1 MLYAL
6 LSSLSYTVQNVGCK
20 EYGRRFPG
28 RVAGLLLMTLLAM
41 LAMCAVLAIG
51 GVTALT
57 GSALIIAVGFGVGF
71 VLTFLCMTSAMAAG
85 PLGLTALITNCSMLV
100 PMVVGLLFWNEQL
113 TWAKGLGAAAILV
126 MLVLSGLGSRDEKQ
140 GGVQWLLL
148 TLGAL
153 LGNGVLSILQHF
165 MAESPE
171 VSARLFT
178 FWTSLFGAAACA
190 LALAVFLIRG
200 GSLAEWTGRAGELSL
215 CSLAVGLGT
224 AGGNTFAISV
234 LTALPAI
241 VAFPLRQGLLVL
253 IVWLVGRLI
262 YRDPA
267 GRYDWPILILG
278 LAGII
283 LMNV

>member
-28 RVAGLLLMTLLAM
+28 RSAGLLLLTLLAM
-41 LAMCAVLAIG
+41 LVMCAVLAVG
-51 GVTALT
+51 GVTVLT
-57 GSALIIAVGFGVGF
+57 GSALLIAVGFGVGF
-71 VLTFLCMTSAMAAG
+71 VCTFLCMTGAMAAG

-100 PMVVGLLFWNEQL
+100 PMVVGLMFWGEKL

-140 GGVQWLLL
+140 GGTRWLAL

-153 LGNGVLSILQHF
+153 FGNGLLSILQHF

-190 LALAVFLIRG
+190 AALCVFLLRG
-200 GSLAEWTGRAGELSL
+200 GRLSEWTNRAGELAL
-215 CSLAVGLGT
+215 CALAVGLGT
-224 AGGNTFAISV
+224 AGGNTFAIAV
-234 LTALPAI
+234 LTRLPAI

-253 IVWLVGRLI
+253 IVWLAGRLF

-267 GRYDWPILILG
+267 GRYDWPILVLG
-278 LAGII
+278 LAGIV
-283 LMNV
+283 LMNL